1 MSQLSELLKI
11 RDYRHLW
18 LAQILSDFGDNLTF
32 FTLLILIQRLTGSAV
47 ALAGLMVAIAL
58 PTLIFG
64 TLAGVYVDRVD
75 RKKAMMVSD
84 LLRAV
89 VVLGFLF
96 VRSEELI
103 PLIYVIG
110 FVQASI
116 GTAFNP
122 ARAAFLPG
130 VVGTDR
136 LLAANSVSHTSRIV
150 FNLLGTGAAGILA
163 AVAPTLAPAFI
174 IDSATFFTSF
184 LLISR
189 IHTSGVPEK
198 AEESRVWAEM
208 KAGFLVMIGSKSLRA
223 VMIALSVTMLGLG
236 AVNVLFVPFL
246 VDDLSVSEMFLGPVE
261 ASQVAGLV
269 VSGTIVALLATRL
282 RPSSLVSAG
291 LLGVGV
297 FVGAISGATAVWHIM
312 VMLFF
317 VGLSVGPVQA
327 GANTLSQTLIED
339 SMRGRVG
346 GALSTLVSG
355 ANIVSM
361 GLAGVAAAAV
371 GTRNVFLL
379 SGALVFISGL
389 LAFVLFRELR
399 STSRSEAGR
408 MVSLSRGQ
416 RSDFEDEV
424 VTEA

>member
-1 MSQLSELLKI
+1 MSQLKELLRI
-11 RDYRHLW
+11 RDFRYLW

-32 FTLLILIQRLTGSAV
+32 LTLLILIQRLTGSTV

-64 TLAGVYVDRVD
+64 TLAGVYVDRID
-75 RKKAMMVSD
+75 RKKAMMISD
-84 LLRAV
+84 LLRAI

-96 VRSEELI
+96 VRSEELV
-103 PLIYVIG
+103 PYIYVIG
-110 FVQASI
+110 FVQAAI
-116 GTAFNP
+116 GTVFNP
-122 ARAAFLPG
+122 ARAAFLPA
-130 VVGTDR
+130 VVGTEK
-136 LLAANSVSHTSRIV
+136 LLAANSVSQTSRIV

-174 IDSATFFTSF
+174 IDSATFFASF
-184 LLISR
+184 VLISR
-189 IHTSGVPEK
+189 IRTSGVPGKTEQ
-198 AEESRVWAEM
+198 SRVWAEM
-208 KAGFLVMIGSKSLRA
+208 KAGFRVMIGSRPLRA

-246 VDDLSVSEMFLGPVE
+246 IDDLDVSEAFLGAVE

-269 VSGTIVALLATRL
+269 VSGTVVALLATRL
-282 RPSSLVSAG
+282 RPSTLVSAG

-346 GALSTLVSG
+346 GALNTLVSG

-361 GLAGVAAAAV
+361 GLAGVAAAAF

-379 SGALVFISGL
+379 SGGLVFLSGL

-399 STSRSEAGR
+399 GAARSESEGVAAATGGEQ
-408 MVSLSRGQ
+408 SGY
-416 RSDFEDEV
+416 E
-424 VTEA
+424 